1 MQMKITI
8 GKLTFDH
15 TAYDSAGD
23 VLYLHVGEPQAAAE
37 SDETP
42 EQHVVRFDQGGQ
54 VIGLTIINAK
64 WLLDRDGAIAVTLPE
79 LQRIEAEELEP
90 ALRAA

>member
-1 MQMKITI
+1 MKITI

-15 TAYDSAGD
+15 ASYDAAGD
-23 VLYLHVGEPQAAAE
+23 VLYLHVGKPQAAAE
-37 SDETP
+37 SEETP
-42 EQHVVRFDQGGQ
+42 EQHVVRFDEDGQ

-79 LQRIEAEELEP
+79 LQRIDAEELEP
-90 ALRAA
+90 ALSAA